1 MRASGGPV
9 RRFIGHSTFSIGY
22 GTFPVDTCAILI
34 YLILVKVITDTERFQ
49 LFVGILDCADYEF
62 VGALNRRA
70 EREFRRER
78 VRIFRRELRLI
89 ADDSANLYRVRASN
103 LAAAGRWS
111 AYPRL
116 VSETIGSFVSI
127 GKLALAGTL
136 LAWRLP
142 LMIDAA
148 SNASRVLRFVSGETV
163 SLAPQKLPA

>member
-1 MRASGGPV
+1 
-9 RRFIGHSTFSIGY
+9 
-22 GTFPVDTCAILI
+22 
-34 YLILVKVITDTERFQ
+34 VITDTERFQ
-49 LFVGILDCADYEF
+49 LFVGILDRADYEF
-62 VGALNRRA
+62 VAARNPRA

-78 VRIFRRELRLI
+78 VRIFRRELRSI
-89 ADDSANLYRVRASN
+89 TDASARLYRVRASN

-142 LMIDAA
+142 VMIDAA
-148 SNASRVLRFVSGETV
+148 SNASRVLRFVTAETF
-163 SLAPQKLPA
+163 SSAPQNLPA